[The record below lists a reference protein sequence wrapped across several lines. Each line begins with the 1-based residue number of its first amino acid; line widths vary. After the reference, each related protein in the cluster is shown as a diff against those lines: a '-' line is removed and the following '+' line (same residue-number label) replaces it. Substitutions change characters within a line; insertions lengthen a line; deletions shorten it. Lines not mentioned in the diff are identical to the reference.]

1 MFKLNGWTVLFAVL
15 LLINLITVIYV
26 ARLSAESPGVTV
38 TSQPAAQGKNTLTL
52 QPEVVNHYL
61 QQENTQ
67 AMKLSLTGEQ
77 LQIVQYSD
85 FLSQKIKTNILTTP
99 VVIGHN
105 KLRLDIN
112 DVAVAGL
119 PLSKKQTLNLIRRF
133 GSLPDN
139 VVLDVNKE
147 CFYYDMAPIELGGTA
162 LDLTHIN
169 QTGWHFNITI
179 EE

>member
-1 MFKLNGWTVLFAVL
+1 M
-15 LLINLITVIYV
+15 
-26 ARLSAESPGVTV
+26 

-147 CFYYDMAPIELGGTA
+147 CFTMIWHPLNWVELPWILLISIRQAGT
-162 LDLTHIN
+162 LTLQSRSDIYGSSN
-169 QTGWHFNITI
+169 ISRRLFLVSRQTVSSV
-179 EE
+179 